1 MEALPYRIIFEQL
14 HNGHPWNALENDE
27 FLMKLRAVAK
37 NKKGSLYPTTAG
49 LLFFGEAYHITDV
62 FPNYFLD
69 YREEKVM
76 KASQRKKQWNCVNIP
91 DTIKGLSDTYWILV
105 AIIAHLLDTYYHTD
119 LMQGL
124 LT

>member
-62 FPNYFLD
+62 FPNYFFCFSAFSCYGSVD
-69 YREEKVM
+69 YRTG
-76 KASQRKKQWNCVNIP
+76 N
-91 DTIKGLSDTYWILV
+91 LSSFYR
-105 AIIAHLLDTYYHTD
+105 
-119 LMQGL
+119 
-124 LT
+124 

>member
-62 FPNYFLD
+62 FPNNFLD

-76 KASQRKKQWNCVNIP
+76 KASQRKKQWNCVNIKHEQAHVGYRIQLK
-91 DTIKGLSDTYWILV
+91 DYRILTGYW
-105 AIIAHLLDTYYHTD
+105 
-119 LMQGL
+119 
-124 LT
+124 